1 MHTTMKTTLEIPE
14 LPISLIPRE
23 VAPPPAMRTH
33 VSVNEETITV
43 RETTQETTEQA
54 EDVLVQRDE
63 SDTVIS
69 ESTSVQID
77 LVDDDDAVV
86 SSAAPSAEA
95 LNNTMSLKQLK
106 DCCTEL
112 GLNTVGKKMELAQ
125 RIAAAR
131 VN

>member
-1 MHTTMKTTLEIPE
+1 MKTTLEIPE

-106 DCCTEL
+106 DWCTEL

>member
-106 DCCTEL
+106 DWCTEL

>member
-1 MHTTMKTTLEIPE
+1 MKTTLEIPE

-63 SDTVIS
+63 SDSVIS

-106 DCCTEL
+106 DWCTEL